1 MPSRSITIQNQIIE
15 WKQELKYL
23 GVVLVSAKRFKI
35 NNQSVKHKFFRAVNS
50 VFGKVGLSTSAEL
63 SCSLIN
69 AHCIPILLF
78 ASEALYWS
86 AKNLR
91 SMANVYN
98 QAFYKIFK
106 TFDNEVIRNCQFYMN
121 ILPFNL
127 LIDLWRL
134 NFVDSIKNMVIYVN
148 CREEIKTIMHRYG
161 FVQNVYQANNWKA
174 EIWKYF
180 DNEINI

>member
-1 MPSRSITIQNQIIE
+1 MSINSKNSACLRISDRHNVPSKSITIQNQIIE

-23 GVVLVSAKRFKI
+23 GVVLVSAKQFKI
-35 NNQSVKHKFFRAVNS
+35 NNQSVKHKFFRALNT
-50 VFGKVGLSTSAEL
+50 VFGKVGLNTSAEL
-63 SCSLIN
+63 LCSLIN

-86 AKNLR
+86 AKDLR

-121 ILPFNL
+121 ILPSNL
-127 LIDLWRL
+127 LVDLRRL
-134 NFVDSIKNMVIYVN
+134 NFVDNIKNVI
-148 CREEIKTIMHRYG
+148 MSL
-161 FVQNVYQANNWKA
+161 A
-174 EIWKYF
+174 ERKLKL
-180 DNEINI
+180 